1 MSETSPLS
9 TEDEALRATVRLFGE
24 TLGEVLQEQAGNRVY
39 GAVEKLRLGFKE
51 LEQAS
56 DPVKHA
62 QLMGYIEG
70 LDADTMNDTVRAF
83 TLYFT
88 LVNIADEAHEHAARR
103 QMVHQGGKLWPGS
116 FDATFRTYEETGISS
131 EDIGKLLGKALYIP
145 VFTAHPTESKRR
157 TTMEGLRRIFT
168 LAWSLQRHGLGDEE
182 RSALRTRLKNQV
194 QILWKTD
201 EVRTHKPEVADEIRY
216 GLNYFRQSL
225 FQAVP
230 RIYRNL
236 ERGLR
241 LSYGVTSIGT
251 GPDNLPPPLLRF
263 GSWIGGDRDGNPFV
277 TPETTEFALRL
288 QSRFAIEEY
297 KKRVLSLSNILT
309 QSNSLAA
316 PYTELLEDLQIDDLE
331 YGVGAFPN
339 RPQRFATEPFRR
351 KLYIILY
358 RLTENLRDIDTKLDG
373 GKVGKHQGYKS
384 KEELLEDLCL
394 IRDTLIAH
402 GDGNIAD
409 ADLKDLIALV
419 QTFGFSLQQLDIRQE
434 STRHTQ
440 AVAELLS
447 MLPNDPGYLDMN
459 EAGRVEYL
467 TQSIENG
474 LVVPLRG
481 REMSPETSETVEVF
495 NVMRRM
501 QKELGRRC
509 FGTYVISMTH
519 EASHI
524 LEVLWLA
531 YQRGLAGLNKG
542 EWYCHIS
549 ISPLFE
555 TIADLDKAPAIM
567 DQLFSNPAYKDMLA
581 ASGGLQEMMLGYSD
595 STKDGGMF
603 ASAWNLYQAQREL
616 LALTDRHGV
625 ECRLF
630 HGRGGTVGRGGG
642 PTHDAIYA
650 QPVGTVRGSIKFTE
664 QGEVL
669 SHKYSN
675 AETAVYELT
684 MGITGLLDAT
694 TRKPR
699 VNAERYSIW
708 RDAMSEL
715 TGYGEAKYREL
726 VDHNPGLFDFFYEAT
741 PVNEIALL
749 NIGSRPAHRKKTDRS
764 KSSIRAIPWIFGWS
778 QSRIIFPAWYG
789 IGSALKQFREER
801 PDGMHT
807 LRDMHEV
814 WPFFGTLLSNVR
826 QALAKADMDV
836 ARDYANLCSDSE
848 TGDAIYAL
856 FKEEYDLTVQQLL
869 EVCDVASLLG
879 DNPTTA
885 QSLERRNPYLL
896 PINHIQIKLLE
907 RLRHGKL
914 DDEEREVWMK
924 PLLRTINALASG
936 MRNTG

>member
-1 MSETSPLS
+1 MSDNPIPAA
-9 TEDEALRATVRLFGE
+9 EDDALRATVRLFGE
-24 TLGEVLQEQAGNRVY
+24 TLGQVLREQAGSRVF

-51 LEQAS
+51 LEQTP

-62 QLMGYIEG
+62 ALMGYIEG
-70 LDADTMNDTVRAF
+70 LDAETLNDTVRAF

-103 QMVHQGGKLWPGS
+103 RMVHQGGKLWPGS
-116 FDATFRTYEETGISS
+116 FDATFRTYEEAGISPES
-131 EDIGKLLGKALYIP
+131 VRALLDKALYIP

-157 TTMEGLRRIFT
+157 TTMEGLRRVFT
-168 LAWSLQRHGLGDEE
+168 LAWAMQRSELGDEE
-182 RSALRTRLKNQV
+182 QTILRSKLKNQV

-225 FQAVP
+225 FEAVP

-241 LSYGVTSIGT
+241 LSYGLDALGRDASSV
-251 GPDNLPPPLLRF
+251 PPALLRF

-297 KKRVLSLSNILT
+297 KQRVISLSNVLT
-309 QSNSLAA
+309 QSNSLAD
-316 PYTELLEDLQIDDLE
+316 PYTELLEDLRIDDLE
-331 YGVGAFPN
+331 YGAGAFPN

-358 RLTENLRDIDTKLDG
+358 RLEENLRDIDAKLDG
-373 GKVGKHQGYKS
+373 GKVGKHQGYRS
-384 KEELLEDLCL
+384 KEELLDDLCL

-434 STRHTQ
+434 STRHTD

-447 MLPNDPGYLDMN
+447 MLPNDPCYLDMN
-459 EAGRVEYL
+459 EDERVAYL
-467 TQSIENG
+467 TRSIENG

-481 REMSPETSETVEVF
+481 RQMSAKTSETVEVF

-509 FGTYVISMTH
+509 FGAYVISMTH

-531 YQRGLAGLNKG
+531 YQRGLAGLNQG

-555 TIADLDKAPAIM
+555 TIADLEKAPTIM
-567 DQLFSNPAYKDMLA
+567 ENLFNNPVYKNMLE
-581 ASGGLQEMMLGYSD
+581 ASGGMQEMMLGYSD

-616 LALTDRHGV
+616 LALTDRHGI

-675 AETAVYELT
+675 SETAVYELT

-694 TRKPR
+694 MRKPR
-699 VNAERYSIW
+699 VNAERYAIW
-708 RDAMSEL
+708 RDAMSQL

-789 IGSALKQFREER
+789 IGSALKQFREQR
-801 PDGMHT
+801 GDGMDT

-814 WPFFGTLLSNVR
+814 WPFFGTLLSNIR
-826 QALAKADMDV
+826 QAVAKADMDV
-836 ARDYANLCSDSE
+836 ARDYANLCHDAA

-869 EVCDVASLLG
+869 EVCDVATLLE

-885 QSLERRNPYLL
+885 HSLERRNPYLL

-907 RLRHGKL
+907 RLRQQEL
-914 DDEEREVWMK
+914 DDEERELWMK